1 MEKTRLKKVERLLQK
16 ELGTIFQRNTFS
28 EFKNVLI
35 SVTVI
40 RVSADLSVARVYLSV
55 FPSTNADEVLKS
67 IIENTGKIKYEL
79 GTKVRNQL
87 RKIPDLKFFI
97 DDTLEY
103 FNTISDTM
111 GEIKSFDE
119 AQNNS
124 SSKKEND

>member
-16 ELGTIFQRNTFS
+16 ELGIIFQRNTFS

-35 SVTVI
+35 SVTVV

-55 FPSTNADEVLKS
+55 FPSINAEQVLES

-97 DDTLEY
+97 DDSLDYVNKIDKLLE
-103 FNTISDTM
+103 
-111 GEIKSFDE
+111 
-119 AQNNS
+119 
-124 SSKKEND
+124 

>member
-28 EFKNVLI
+28 EYKNVLV

-55 FPSTNADEVLKS
+55 FPSGNAEEVLKS

-97 DDTLEY
+97 DDSLDY
-103 FNTISDTM
+103 ANKI
-111 GEIKSFDE
+111 DE
-119 AQNNS
+119 LL
-124 SSKKEND
+124 K

>member
-55 FPSTNADEVLKS
+55 FPSTNADEVLKN

-97 DDTLEY
+97 DDSLDY
-103 FNTISDTM
+103 ANKIDDLL
-111 GEIKSFDE
+111 K
-119 AQNNS
+119 
-124 SSKKEND
+124 

>member
-28 EFKNVLI
+28 EQKNVLV

-40 RVSADLSVARVYLSV
+40 RVSTDLSVARIYLSV
-55 FPSTNADEVLKS
+55 FPSSNAEEVLKN

-97 DDTLEY
+97 DDSLDY
-103 FNTISDTM
+103 ANKI
-111 GEIKSFDE
+111 DE
-119 AQNNS
+119 LL
-124 SSKKEND
+124 K

>member
-97 DDTLEY
+97 DDSLDY
-103 FNTISDTM
+103 ANKIDNLL
-111 GEIKSFDE
+111 K
-119 AQNNS
+119 
-124 SSKKEND
+124 

>member
-28 EFKNVLI
+28 EYKNVLV

-55 FPSTNADEVLKS
+55 FPSGNAEEILKN

-97 DDTLEY
+97 DDSLDY
-103 FNTISDTM
+103 ANKI
-111 GEIKSFDE
+111 DE
-119 AQNNS
+119 LL
-124 SSKKEND
+124 K

>member
-28 EFKNVLI
+28 EYKNVLV

-55 FPSTNADEVLKS
+55 FPSGNAEEVLKN

-97 DDTLEY
+97 DDSLDY
-103 FNTISDTM
+103 ANKI
-111 GEIKSFDE
+111 DE
-119 AQNNS
+119 LL
-124 SSKKEND
+124 K